1 MSVAKVKKNDGDRAR
16 SLKQH
21 AKRKYLML
29 LGVLAASVTYQ
40 AGLNPP
46 GGVWQHNSN
55 GYTIGDSVMHDNMR
69 HRYHIFFYSNSFS
82 FVASVVV
89 IILLLPEE
97 LLEKNRWLTVMN
109 VTVVLDLLGLL
120 LAYVSGSSMR
130 WEPSVFVIVMVVAAL
145 GCAAAHKFLLPTGR
159 SQKLRKHTGC
169 CIIVRGINNSNR
181 EVV

>member
-1 MSVAKVKKNDGDRAR
+1 M
-16 SLKQH
+16 
-21 AKRKYLML
+21 
-29 LGVLAASVTYQ
+29 
-40 AGLNPP
+40 
-46 GGVWQHNSN
+46 N
-55 GYTIGDSVMHDNMR
+55 G
-69 HRYHIFFYSNSFS
+69 
-82 FVASVVV
+82 
-89 IILLLPEE
+89 
-97 LLEKNRWLTVMN
+97 
-109 VTVVLDLLGLL
+109 TVVLDLLGLL